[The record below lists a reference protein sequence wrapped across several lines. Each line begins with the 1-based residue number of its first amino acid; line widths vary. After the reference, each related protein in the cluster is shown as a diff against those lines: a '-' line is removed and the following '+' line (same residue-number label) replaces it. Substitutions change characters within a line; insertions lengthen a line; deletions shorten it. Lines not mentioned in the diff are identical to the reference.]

1 MDKNPD
7 IHSLLQHPAKL
18 LQNPEVQ
25 QLIQDPTFQQLLNKN
40 QTLNNIKQSTDKNQ
54 PLNNIKQSTDKNQ
67 PLNNIKQ
74 STDKNLKEKL
84 KEKLKLKQI
93 SRMTKTNK
101 EKYLE
106 STNEFKK

>member
-1 MDKNPD
+1 MNTNDLLKQLMDKNPD
-7 IHSLLQHPAKL
+7 IHSLLQNPEKL

-25 QLIQDPTFQQLLNKN
+25 QLIQDPTFQQLLHKPS
-40 QTLNNIKQSTDKNQ
+40 NNIN
-54 PLNNIKQSTDKNQ
+54 
-67 PLNNIKQ
+67 Q

-106 STNEFKK
+106 SKNL

>member
-54 PLNNIKQSTDKNQ
+54 PLNNIKQSTDKN
-67 PLNNIKQ
+67 
-74 STDKNLKEKL
+74 LKEKL